1 MRILQNLL
9 LFFNFAFFSTAMAE
23 KPNQV
28 DFTRDI
34 KPILSDRCYT
44 CHGPDA
50 QSREAELRL
59 DLRDEAFAALSSSGG
74 QIIVAGKPHRSA
86 VSYTHLTLPTICSV

>member
-1 MRILQNLL
+1 MRILQTLL
-9 LFFNFAFFSTAMAE
+9 LFLSFVVSCTAMAK

-28 DFTRDI
+28 DFSRDI

-59 DLRDEAFAALSSSGG
+59 DLR
-74 QIIVAGKPHRSA
+74 
-86 VSYTHLTLPTICSV
+86 